1 MLITFNVLKA
11 FTEKVESLST
21 HQGKGDAVDAAVAW
35 GHPSINLVAVPIHS
49 FIYLSCKFKVF
60 WGGTWRCTSYRY
72 LVETKLSG
80 WARDHLQ
87 LTFTINATS
96 STDFICMHILLEQPY
111 IQQHACGIHQNTI
124 GLLTPRS
131 LPGQMPHADL
141 GALPTFLVY
150 RYTIR
155 LPGVRDLQTNTE
167 ERNRIINRYSY
178 MKWQWCL

>member
-1 MLITFNVLKA
+1 MLLWHGVI
-11 FTEKVESLST
+11 
-21 HQGKGDAVDAAVAW
+21 
-35 GHPSINLVAVPIHS
+35 HPINLVAVPIHS

-111 IQQHACGIHQNTI
+111 IQQHVRRIHQNTI

-167 ERNRIINRYSY
+167 EINRIINRYSY